1 MTLHEIVYGPRAA
14 AGAGLLAVLDRALEA
29 NVVMAGAC
37 ALAGDRVNE
46 ALRHHEINLL
56 LDLRERE
63 GGAA

>member
-1 MTLHEIVYGPRAA
+1 VTLYEIVYGPRAA
-14 AGAGLLAVLDRALEA
+14 EGAGLVTVLERALEA
-29 NVVMAGAC
+29 NVVMARGY

-46 ALRHHEINLL
+46 AARHREINQL